1 MLGKIHSIESFGTV
15 DGPGIRYVIFVKG
28 CPLRC
33 LYCHNPDTWTFTNAT
48 IKSDDEIIKDAMR
61 YKGYWGD
68 KGGITITGGEPL
80 LQIDF
85 IISLLKKF
93 KELNVHTALDTSGAL
108 FNNNDI
114 EKYLELIKYVD
125 LFLLDIKHINNEE
138 HIKLTGKENKNILEF
153 AKFLSEHE
161 KDMWIRHVLVPG
173 ITTTEIYLK
182 ELKDFIST
190 LKTVKKVEIL
200 PYHTLGVVKYENLG
214 LDYPLKGVNA
224 PTKDEINK
232 AKEILGVKH
241 GKI

>member
-1 MLGKIHSIESFGTV
+1 MQI
-15 DGPGIRYVIFVKG
+15 
-28 CPLRC
+28 
-33 LYCHNPDTWTFTNAT
+33 LYLH
-48 IKSDDEIIKDAMR
+48 
-61 YKGYWGD
+61 
-68 KGGITITGGEPL
+68 
-80 LQIDF
+80 
-85 IISLLKKF
+85 
-93 KELNVHTALDTSGAL
+93 
-108 FNNNDI
+108 
-114 EKYLELIKYVD
+114 
-125 LFLLDIKHINNEE
+125 
-138 HIKLTGKENKNILEF
+138 KNILEF

-214 LDYPLKGVNA
+214 LDYPLKGVNP

-232 AKEILGVKH
+232 AKEILGVKY